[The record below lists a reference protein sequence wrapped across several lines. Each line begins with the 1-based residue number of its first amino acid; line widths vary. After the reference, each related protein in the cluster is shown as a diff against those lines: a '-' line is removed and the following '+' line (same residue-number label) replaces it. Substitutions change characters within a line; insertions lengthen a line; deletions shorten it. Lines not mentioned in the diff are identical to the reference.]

1 MDRPSIQQL
10 MEEKYDDLPSV
21 VRNVIDSEDIGSA
34 IVEIAS
40 KNNLKEE
47 QSDLLADEI
56 GYVIL
61 GHTPITRF
69 KQLLQDNVGLPPS
82 RALSISTEVYGT
94 VFQPIKNFL
103 KDSDDDMGG
112 IRQSID
118 GISFKKPSQVS
129 IPVKSSVPL
138 SSTLQTSTQS
148 SASVLSNEN
157 VFTDNE
163 SLSHHDILS
172 EIENPTPSVSKVSET
187 SIATSKPEYSD
198 FDAYKN
204 PTLDLELQSEEVNGQ
219 VQVRNPIFIPG
230 SIHHDV
236 GSSLNSFKPIST
248 EGESASQIP
257 TKQESDP
264 SKIIADKLSQ
274 KLESAVSQPLSETVV
289 PVPKTNISFDPYRE
303 PIE

>member
-10 MEEKYDDLPSV
+10 IEEKYDDLPSV

-34 IVEIAS
+34 IIEIAS

-61 GHTPITRF
+61 GYTPITRF
-69 KQLLQDNVGLPPS
+69 RQLLQDNVGLPPS
-82 RALSISTEVYGT
+82 RALSVSTEVYGT
-94 VFQPIKNFL
+94 VFQPIKKFL

-129 IPVKSSVPL
+129 IPVKSPAPL
-138 SSTLQTSTQS
+138 SSTLQTPTQS
-148 SASVLSNEN
+148 PASALNDEN
-157 VFTDNE
+157 IFTDNE

-172 EIENPTPSVSKVSET
+172 EIENPTPSVSKAPTMPTAPV
-187 SIATSKPEYSD
+187 APEYSD
-198 FDAYKN
+198 FDSYKN
-204 PTLDLELQSEEVNGQ
+204 PTLDLELQNEEVTGQ
-219 VQVRNPIFIPG
+219 VQERGQVFIPG

-236 GSSLNSFKPIST
+236 GSSLTSFKPLADIGPQTSVQ
-248 EGESASQIP
+248 QI
-257 TKQESDP
+257 SDP
-264 SKIIADKLSQ
+264 SKMVADKLSQ
-274 KLESAVSQPLSETVV
+274 KLDGVVSSPVSETVV
-289 PVPKTNISFDPYRE
+289 PIPKTNISFDPYRE
-303 PIE
+303 PIDS